1 MTCGAPLVAAAPQER
16 RTVTI
21 LFVDLVG
28 FTERSDTADPED
40 VRRTLV
46 PFHQQAKAA
55 IERYGGHLDKF
66 IGDAAMGVFGAPV
79 THEDDPERAVRAALE
94 LVAASDGGHPIR
106 VAVNTGE
113 AVVSMGTGPQVGEAV
128 AGDVVNTASR
138 LQAAAPPGGVVI
150 GELTCIAVRDH
161 FETEELEPFTA
172 KGKAEPIRVWEVR
185 GERVVS
191 AAPVTSL
198 VGRERELAML
208 DDIVAR
214 ARDERCAQLVT
225 IVAEPGIGKSR
236 LVVELRH
243 ALGDAVG
250 WLQSACAP
258 YGDTNAFASMTEVIR
273 DLAGLHPGDAPEVV
287 DDALGALVAR
297 AESAESERAWLR
309 TRLSVLADMTGGEG
323 QVPVAEVAS
332 AAARVLEASAADR
345 PLVLT
350 IEDLHWSEPA
360 LRDVLSAIVDDA
372 DAPLVVL
379 CTARP
384 ELFDTDAAWGGG
396 RANSTTIRL
405 APLSDEETSALV
417 ETLLATAIRTESERE
432 RVLRNIGGNPLF
444 AIEYVR
450 MLTDKLEVVVEA
462 DMPVSVQAVIG
473 ARLDSVAPP
482 IRAVLQ
488 DAAVVGARFWPDTLA
503 AIGDADDVRGALAEL
518 ARRGLIV
525 RSTTSWF
532 PEQAEYVFSHTLVRE
547 VAYARL
553 PRMTRARKHA
563 GVGEWLDAEVGD
575 RGEEFADAL
584 AHHFEQAVLLADASA
599 ERAAADAWRSRAAD
613 WLLTAGEV
621 ALRLDPAGAFA
632 RNERVLA
639 ITAEDDPQYV
649 QALAYTALAG
659 RRSALLG
666 RDEVLRRQERAVAI
680 HVANGDKVA
689 EARSRASL
697 GGQFMAM
704 ARREDARREFA
715 RATEL
720 LAGEPE
726 AAAELGLVHAW
737 MAEDEMFAGNPGPAA
752 DYAGQALA
760 IEAVTEPVAIMALH
774 IRGDSRIALG
784 DPAGIEDLHEALA
797 RAQALGSVSEIITS
811 YSYIA
816 DREWQVEGPAP
827 ALQRLDE
834 GSALADR
841 RGAFSQG
848 SWSKVAALEL
858 LVELG
863 RWDEMLTRALPLA
876 NDDRMDASLV
886 VAVDIWTAL
895 VHLRRGQPLGD
906 VEEILARAREV
917 EELQVLAPALALAA
931 QAALAAGDAAKAAV
945 LAGEFET
952 VTRGKAAM
960 YRSESAV
967 AMVRVALA
975 AGAPEIAD
983 DLVAR
988 SEPVTMRDDLFVDA
1002 AAALVREAGG
1012 AAEPEVWADLERR
1025 WHDYGNVFEEAHA
1038 ALALGRAAGDPAAAA
1053 RGRALL
1059 DGLGVAG

>member
-1 MTCGAPLVAAAPQER
+1 MTCGASLVAAAPQER

-46 PFHQQAKAA
+46 PFHEQAKAA

-138 LQAAAPPGGVVI
+138 LQSAAPPGGVVI
-150 GELTCIAVRDH
+150 GELTWIAVRDH
-161 FETEELEPFTA
+161 FETEEREPFTA
-172 KGKAEPIRVWEVR
+172 KGKAEPIRFWEVL
-185 GERVVS
+185 GQRVVS
-191 AAPVTSL
+191 GAPVTSL
-198 VGRERELAML
+198 VGRERELVML
-208 DDIVAR
+208 HDIVAR

-236 LVVELRH
+236 LVLELRR
-243 ALGDAVG
+243 ALGDDVG

-258 YGDTNAFASMTEVIR
+258 YGDTNAFASMTEVVR
-273 DLAGLHPGDAPEVV
+273 ELAGLHPGDAPDVV
-287 DDALGALVAR
+287 EDALAALVAR

-309 TRLSVLADMTGGEG
+309 TRLSVLADVTGGEG

-384 ELFDTDAAWGGG
+384 ELFDTDASWGGG

-417 ETLLATAIRTESERE
+417 ETLLSTAIRTESERE

-450 MLTDKLEVVVEA
+450 MLTDTLEVVEA

-488 DAAVVGARFWPDTLA
+488 DAAVVGARFWPDALATL
-503 AIGDADDVRGALAEL
+503 GDADDVRGALAEL

-525 RSTTSWF
+525 RSTVSWF
-532 PEQAEYVFSHTLVRE
+532 PEQAEYGFSHTLVRE

-553 PRMTRARKHA
+553 PRMTRAGKHA
-563 GVGEWLDAEVGD
+563 AVGEWLESAVGD

-584 AHHFEQAVLLADASA
+584 AHHFEQAVLLADASG
-599 ERAAADAWRSRAAD
+599 ERAEADVWRPRAVTWLAAAA
-613 WLLTAGEV
+613 TV

-639 ITAEDDPQYV
+639 IATEDDPQYAE
-649 QALAYTALAG
+649 ALAYSALAG

-666 RDEVLRRQERAVAI
+666 RDEVLRRQQRAVAI

-689 EARSRASL
+689 EARTRASL

-715 RATEL
+715 TAAEL

-726 AAAELGLVHAW
+726 AAAALALVHAW

-752 DYAGQALA
+752 EHAARALA
-760 IEAVTEPVAIMALH
+760 IEEANEPVAIMALH

-784 DPAGIEDLHEALA
+784 DPGGIDDLHEALD
-797 RAQALGSVSEIITS
+797 RAQALGSVSEIVTS

-816 DREWQVEGPAP
+816 DREWQVDGPAP
-827 ALQRLDE
+827 ALQRLDD

-858 LVELG
+858 LYELG
-863 RWDEMLTRALPLA
+863 RWDEMLTRALPLT
-876 NDDRMDASLV
+876 NDERMDESLV
-886 VAVDIWTAL
+886 VAVDIWTTL

-906 VEEILARAREV
+906 VEGILARAREV

-931 QAALAAGDAAKAAV
+931 EAALAAGDAAGAAA

-960 YRSESAV
+960 YRSAAAV
-967 AMVRVALA
+967 AVARLA
-975 AGAPEIAD
+975 LVAGVPEVAD

-988 SEPVTMRDDLFVDA
+988 SEPVTMRDELFVDTA
-1002 AAALVREAGG
+1002 AAVVRG
-1012 AAEPEVWADLERR
+1012 AAGTVEPEIWANLERR
-1025 WHDYGNVFEEAHA
+1025 WHAYGNVYEGAHA
-1038 ALALGRAAGDPAAAA
+1038 ALALGRAADDAEATA
-1053 RGRALL
+1053 RGRAMLE
-1059 DGLGVAG
+1059 GLGVAG